1 MSHWYHLTT
10 SKFTTC
16 TTPIIL
22 KYINSN
28 FPAQQTGILNN
39 IFLLIFIYN
48 LYILFQ
54 FSLQHTFVNKFYQIS
69 NITLFICLIG
79 SSIKIDH
86 SLMFHIGAACYLV
99 GLFFCAIS
107 IICFSFPDD
116 EGLNIRGIYQF
127 SRHPMYVSYFAC
139 FSGMALL
146 TQSWIMLIIVI
157 IFQISAHWIILS
169 EERWCLE
176 NFGKSYEN
184 YMKKVRRYI

>member
-1 MSHWYHLTT
+1 MRGFWL
-10 SKFTTC
+10 
-16 TTPIIL
+16 IL
-22 KYINSN
+22 
-28 FPAQQTGILNN
+28 
-39 IFLLIFIYN
+39 IFLMIRFGLLAI
-48 LYILFQ
+48 
-54 FSLQHTFVNKFYQIS
+54 VNRNAVRRAGYFAPMRGNEKIAYYVYQIS

-146 TQSWIMLIIVI
+146 TQSWVMLIIVI
-157 IFQISAHWIILS
+157 FFQISAHWIILS